1 MGTYLKRHNQTYKF
15 IETDEEKYY
24 IGKSDVVRKLS
35 QQMKHCITKLDR
47 LPVTVQ
53 HLQETGVGRTVNA
66 LRKYDGEVGN
76 SAKAIV
82 AKWKAMVA
90 AEDTSDDEPSSTT
103 NEDKP
108 RHHRRP
114 DDPGPRRHE
123 ESSDHRQREDSDEHR
138 ERVVQEKHVSS
149 KSRNNTPSS
158 VSSNN
163 HVTDHKRKANKDL
176 LESGKKRRIQDSSD
190 EDETAATNSDDH
202 SHNSEANDDDSDM
215 LQIEDETSEEESD
228 DSSQKSECPDSSDSD
243 NTSNRQE
250 NNKPKTSS
258 SSHSSSRKQDK
269 HKENHNERSKSN
281 NKENSELKKERSHNS
296 EHSSSRNNYNRLK
309 EKESSREKENR
320 REKDGRREK
329 ERSRDTDK
337 VKESIRDKDSRREKE
352 SSSEKDN
359 RREKGHSREN
369 DSRRGK
375 ESSSEKD
382 SRREKGS
389 SSEKDK
395 RREKE
400 SSSEKD
406 KRREKESSSEK
417 DKRREKESSSEK
429 EKRREKESS
438 RENDKRKKNDN
449 LKNKEVSKK
458 SVDKYHDKKS
468 NKSYSSSDR
477 SKPIDKP
484 KNRSE
489 TKYWE
494 EKIASPIAVK
504 EEMVSPVTVKNE
516 IVTSDEDDSV
526 DHDQFVQR
534 DSSPGVDSKKNSE
547 SSRVKSSSSKSHSSI
562 KDKERSVLTVVKEED
577 GVKKKD
583 KKKKPASKK
592 KGEESIDSFSERA
605 GVKYSPR
612 PPGRVSDC
620 LESCLTPL
628 HCPCGGGWSWLSL
641 SLPPLPRIS
650 VQIRDEA
657 SRCWSLVRPGYITSP
672 VLSSAGYL
680 IRPEFS
686 SQSNGAPSRGEH
698 PPFRHLRRRPYQRAS
713 FAEALGMVDPM
724 VKKKSTHKTLP
735 LGASGS
741 GRAGGGSGSKLVGSS
756 KHQDSPQNPDIK
768 PSGSK
773 RHRDSPRSPDIK
785 PSGSIRHRDSPRSP
799 EIGPTSFSKQYLDSP
814 TSPEYTLANTLVVL
828 SSTVEDG
835 EIEVRI
841 SPHSGGELALL
852 APSVKLAPLE
862 MDVDLDSMLPMISP
876 NYRPLGHYP
885 GLESPTQKKNR
896 MLTDE
901 EALSKVMYAKNQRTK
916 VYSGVKTNKSWHK
929 VPSLYDLCIR
939 LLIEN
944 IDAMDYTG
952 GVPFD
957 LLEPVLKHATAQQ
970 LFTLEHYNP
979 YLIEDTNQLWT
990 FHVNK
995 EFRTKPRQ
1003 EFETSRDMYIA
1014 TGADYDLNHHKP
1026 SQSQPTKLGAN
1037 WPDPLPSLFV
1047 FGPNQYPV
1055 FCLHLTWF
1063 PLRFNL
1069 TPTRLFSSRRC
1080 VEEREEKLK
1089 ALTSN
1094 IQLSIAK
1101 STPVR
1106 QTKLAYVDSVA
1117 KPPRNVARKQ
1127 AKYGTANS
1135 SRPESSPTKGPRPL
1149 GAPTSSTAVPVPVP
1163 IPRGVA
1169 EYTTW
1174 VEESEPRLFCSC
1186 NFSSPL
1192 SPLIPLPIETAAA
1205 YLLNKEGDRENK
1217 ERS

>member
-1 MGTYLKRHNQTYKF
+1 MATIGTREVVIEEGNLGMGEVKEGFGNRINLCPDRGLNPGPPAQ
-15 IETDEEKYY
+15 
-24 IGKSDVVRKLS
+24 KSDTLPLDHQVT
-35 QQMKHCITKLDR
+35 QGNMKHCITKLDR

-114 DDPGPRRHE
+114 DDPGQRRHE

-158 VSSNN
+158 MSSNN

-202 SHNSEANDDDSDM
+202 SHNSEGNDDDSDM

-243 NTSNRQE
+243 NTSRRQE

-337 VKESIRDKDSRREKE
+337 GKESIRDKDSRREKG
-352 SSSEKDN
+352 SSTEKDN

-406 KRREKESSSEK
+406 KRREKESS
-417 DKRREKESSSEK
+417 
-429 EKRREKESS
+429 

-449 LKNKEVSKK
+449 LQNKEVSKK
-458 SVDKYHDKKS
+458 SVDKYHDNKS
-468 NKSYSSSDR
+468 NKSYSTSDR

-577 GVKKKD
+577 SVKKKD

-592 KGEESIDSFSERA
+592 KGEESIDSFS
-605 GVKYSPR
+605 G
-612 PPGRVSDC
+612 
-620 LESCLTPL
+620 
-628 HCPCGGGWSWLSL
+628 
-641 SLPPLPRIS
+641 
-650 VQIRDEA
+650 
-657 SRCWSLVRPGYITSP
+657 
-672 VLSSAGYL
+672 
-680 IRPEFS
+680 
-686 SQSNGAPSRGEH
+686 
-698 PPFRHLRRRPYQRAS
+698 AS

-724 VKKKSTHKTLP
+724 VKKKSTHKTLS

-756 KHQDSPQNPDIK
+756 KHQDSPQNLDIK

-814 TSPEYTLANTLVVL
+814 TSPEYT
-828 SSTVEDG
+828 
-835 EIEVRI
+835 
-841 SPHSGGELALL
+841 PHSGGELALL

-995 EFRTKPRQ
+995 EFRTKPRL
-1003 EFETSRDMYIA
+1003 EFETSRDMYI
-1014 TGADYDLNHHKP
+1014 
-1026 SQSQPTKLGAN
+1026 PTKLGAN
-1037 WPDPLPSLFV
+1037 WPDPVPSLFV

-1063 PLRFNL
+1063 PLRFNP
-1069 TPTRLFSSRRC
+1069 TPTRLFSSQRC

-1174 VEESEPRLFCSC
+1174 VEESEPRLFYSC

-1192 SPLIPLPIETAAA
+1192 SPLIPLPSETAAA
-1205 YLLNKEGDRENK
+1205 YLLNKAGDRENK